1 MPVAPY
7 PMQTV
12 GPLEAYGPRERP
24 DRAKRFTLDGSNE
37 LENHLT
43 RVCGKVLAGV
53 QKIIPPPKLEALV
66 LGGGYGRGEGGVLKT
81 GNGDRPYNDLEFY
94 AFLRGNRFWNERK
107 FHPALHELGEQ
118 LSPEAG
124 LQVEFKVDSL
134 AHLRHG
140 PVTMFSYDL
149 VAAHRVLSG
158 NTAPFI
164 GCEHHLNAGNISLSE
179 ATRLLMN
186 RCSGLLFAREK
197 LAPGPFSAE
206 DADFV
211 GRNIA
216 KAQLAFG
223 DVVLTVFGQYHW
235 SCRERRE
242 RLRRFSP
249 PERLPWL
256 DEARRH
262 HDAGVE
268 FKLSPQRIVAPRAE
282 LELRLADTT
291 AFALPMWLWLENRR
305 LGCCFASAQDYA
317 SSPVNKC
324 PDSHRWRNYLLNA
337 GVFGPAIFLCANCHR
352 HPRERIFNTLAML
365 LWEIR
370 PKDSDLRRQLR
381 PADLLS
387 GDDTKKWVAV
397 YQSLW
402 SHFN

>member
-1 MPVAPY
+1 
-7 PMQTV
+7 MQTV
-12 GPLEAYGPRERP
+12 EPPEASGSLVRP
-24 DRAKRFTLDGSNE
+24 DRTKRFTLNGRNE

-43 RVCGKVLAGV
+43 RVCENVLAGV
-53 QKIIPPPKLEALV
+53 GKIIPPHKLEALV

-81 GNGDRPYNDLEFY
+81 ENGDRPYNDLEFY
-94 AFLRGNRFWNERK
+94 VFLRGNRFWNERK

-134 AHLRHG
+134 AHLRHS

-149 VAAHRVLSG
+149 VAAHRVMSG

-164 GCEHHLNAGNISLSE
+164 GCEHHLNAEKIPLSE

-186 RCSGLLFAREK
+186 RCSGLLLAREK
-197 LAPGPFSAE
+197 LAQGPFSAE

-223 DVVLTVFGQYHW
+223 DVILTAFGQYHW

-256 DEARRH
+256 GEARRH
-262 HDAGVE
+262 HTAGVE
-268 FKLSPQRIVAPRAE
+268 FKLSPPSMVAPRAE
-282 LELRLADTT
+282 LESRLAETIS
-291 AFALPMWLWLENRR
+291 FALPLWLWLENRR
-305 LGCCFASAQDYA
+305 LGCRFASAQDYA

-324 PDSHRWRNYLLNA
+324 PDTDRWRNCLLNA
-337 GVFGPAIFLCANCHR
+337 EVFGPAIFLCANWHR
-352 HPRERIFNTLAML
+352 HPRERILNTLALL

-370 PKDSDLRRQLR
+370 PKASDLRRQLR

-387 GDDTKKWVAV
+387 CDNAEKWAAI
-397 YQSLW
+397 YQTLW